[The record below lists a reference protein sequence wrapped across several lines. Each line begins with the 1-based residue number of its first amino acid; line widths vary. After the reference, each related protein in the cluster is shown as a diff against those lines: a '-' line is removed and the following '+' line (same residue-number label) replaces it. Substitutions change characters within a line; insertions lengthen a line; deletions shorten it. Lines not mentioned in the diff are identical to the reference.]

1 MEGFL
6 RQNTAVT
13 ITIGQLFSWADS
25 KTLLSDALGGNVNF
39 DPADIVCTITKGTVQ
54 SVITLA
60 KSGSDNDMNLV
71 SGGLATLELTA
82 NNTNTCGNLAIPFTN
97 AVEGSEVIFPCT
109 FTFSVL
115 LENVYDSLIS
125 GTGELPAMIFSWLG
139 VDITWPSS
147 SGNEFDKALIATVS
161 SLLDLFGEAVVYYPG
176 GSGTGRTILAIVER
190 GQVERLDG
198 APAGHAQNI
207 EIEVA
212 NIATIGIA
220 GTEVNTGADKVA
232 VAKRIGG
239 TAVSSRITRII
250 SQDAGMMRLEI
261 R

>member
-13 ITIGQLFSWADS
+13 VTIGQLFSWADS

-39 DPADIVCTITKGTVQ
+39 DPAAIVCTLSKGTTQ

-71 SGGLATLELTA
+71 SGGMATLELTA
-82 NNTNTCGNLAIPFTN
+82 NDVNTCGNLTISFTN
-97 AVEGSEVIFPCT
+97 ATEGAEVIFPCT

-125 GTGELPAMIFSWLG
+125 GAGDLPATIFSWLG
-139 VDITWPSS
+139 VDVTWPSS

-161 SLLDLFGEAVVYYPG
+161 SLLNLFGEAVVYYPG
-176 GSGTGRTILAIVER
+176 GSGTGRTILAIVDR

-198 APAGHAQNI
+198 APAGHSQANT
-207 EIEVA
+207 IEVA
-212 NIATIGIA
+212 NTATIGISSAEFDA
-220 GTEVNTGADKVA
+220 GRDKVA
-232 VAKRIGG
+232 VSDRIGG
-239 TAVSSRITRII
+239 PVISKRIVRPVY
-250 SQDAGMMRLEI
+250 QDAGFIKFELR
-261 R
+261 